1 MSSKTRRDVRVQDVK
16 VRACG
21 RWLAIFSALAPELS
35 DAVKRLGRH
44 VPCPVHGGT
53 DGFRLFN
60 DAARTGGGICN
71 TCGSFADGIAL
82 LEWFTRQS
90 FQETLMDV
98 HRVLNGEVASP
109 IVIAPRRPATDRIDD
124 ATLRKILN
132 DTWAESAALTKPEN
146 RLAMQYLESR
156 GLSRRLFARLSD
168 LRFHPRLLYRE
179 NGRADR
185 YLPGLLALVR
195 AADGTPVTVHRTYL
209 SEHGEKARVR
219 SPRKLFPVPT
229 DGPALAGAAVRLGE
243 PRKVLG
249 IAEGIETALSAYAA
263 SGTPCWSAINATL
276 LERWRPPQGV
286 DIVHIWAD
294 RDRNGRGLR
303 AAKVLKA
310 RLWKLDIK
318 ALIWMPSG
326 EIVGG
331 AKSVDWNDVLRRGDV
346 RRFPNRRRASQRVA

>member
-1 MSSKTRRDVRVQDVK
+1 VK
-16 VRACG
+16 VRARG
-21 RWLAIFSALAPELS
+21 RWLAIFSALAPELN
-35 DAVKRLGRH
+35 DAMTHLGRH

-60 DAARTGGGICN
+60 DAASTGGGICN
-71 TCGSFADGIAL
+71 TCGSFADGFAL
-82 LEWFTRQS
+82 LQWLTRRS
-90 FQETLMDV
+90 FQETLVEV
-98 HRVLNGEVASP
+98 HRVISGEVATPNVKASQ
-109 IVIAPRRPATDRIDD
+109 PRTKDRLDD
-124 ATLRKILN
+124 ATLRRILN
-132 DTWAESAALTKPEN
+132 STWAESVALNKRDA
-146 RLAMQYLESR
+146 RLAVQYLENR
-156 GLSRRLFARLSD
+156 GLRRKLFTRLAD

-179 NGRADR
+179 KGRADR

-209 SEHGEKARVR
+209 SEHGDKAKVR

-229 DGPALAGAAVRLGE
+229 DAPALAGTAVQLSE
-243 PRKVLG
+243 PRNVLG
-249 IAEGIETALSAYAA
+249 IAEGIETALSAYEA

-310 RLWKLDIK
+310 RLWKLGIK

-346 RRFPNRRRASQRVA
+346 SRFPNRRRANQRVA

>member
-1 MSSKTRRDVRVQDVK
+1 MSYKTRPDIHVQDVK
-16 VRACG
+16 VAACG
-21 RWLAIFSALAPELS
+21 RWLEIFSALGPELN
-35 DAVKRLGRH
+35 DAIKRLGRH

-60 DAARTGGGICN
+60 DAAHTGGGICN
-71 TCGSFADGIAL
+71 TCGSFADGIAML
-82 LEWFTRQS
+82 QWLTRRP

-98 HRVLNGEVASP
+98 HGVLNGAVASP
-109 IVIAPRRPATDRIDD
+109 IANTSRRPAIDRIDD

-132 DTWAESAALTKPEN
+132 DTWAESAALTKPES
-146 RLAMQYLESR
+146 RLALQYLQSR
-156 GLSRRLFARLSD
+156 GLTRTLFARLPD

-179 NGRADR
+179 KGRADR

-209 SEHGEKARVR
+209 SEHGDKAKVR

-294 RDRNGRGLR
+294 RDRNGRGSR

-310 RLWKLDIK
+310 RLWKLGIK

-326 EIVGG
+326 EIVGD

-346 RRFPNRRRASQRVA
+346 SHFPNRRRANQRVA